1 MSAVDTIKAERI
13 KAFTVRSTWWNI
25 ILTLVLSIG
34 LSLLICFAIVATWA
48 DTAAEDR
55 ADVQNDA
62 LEVIVSGYFFGIVVV
77 LVLGVM
83 LMTAE
88 YQNAMIRTTLV
99 AEPRRVQM
107 FAAKSLVVAV
117 ISAAVAVVFLAGAYV
132 GGSLILGVRD
142 IDISLDVP
150 GGGRAFF
157 GIVPFFVLSA
167 LFSLALGAILRS
179 TAAAITIVVLLYL
192 VVPNLMLLIPRYGEE
207 INAAFPF
214 MGGVIFLDPSPS
226 SVYGPWTGLG
236 IFAAYV
242 VVLWGLAAYLL
253 KRRDA

>member
-1 MSAVDTIKAERI
+1 MSAVDTLRAERI

-25 ILTLVLSIG
+25 ILTLVLSVG
-34 LSLLICFAIVATWA
+34 LSLLICFAVVATWN
-48 DTAAEDR
+48 DTPAEDR
-55 ADVQNDA
+55 ATVQDDA
-62 LEVIVSGYFFGIVVV
+62 LEILVSGYFFGIVVM

-83 LMTAE
+83 VMTAE
-88 YQNAMIRTTLV
+88 YQNAMIRTTFV
-99 AEPRRVQM
+99 AEPRRIQM
-107 FAAKSLVVAV
+107 FAAKSVVVAA
-117 ISAAVAVVFLAGAYV
+117 IAAGVAAVFLAGAYV

-142 IDISLDVP
+142 IDVSLGVP

-157 GIVPFFVLSA
+157 GIVPFFVLAA
-167 LFSLALGAILRS
+167 LFALALGAILRS

-192 VVPNLMLLIPRYGEE
+192 VIPNLMLLIPRYGEE

-226 SVYGPWTGLG
+226 GVYGPWTGLG
-236 IFAAYV
+236 IFVAYTAA
-242 VVLWGLAAYLL
+242 LWAVAAYLL